1 MKKGVISVIV
11 PALNESASLE
21 QLYMRVKKVL
31 EQEGRAFEFIFID
44 DGSTDD
50 TFNVL
55 KSLNQKFPDIT
66 ILGHGKNHGKSIA
79 WMQGFAAAEGEFA
92 ILMDADLQDIPEE
105 LPKFLNKL
113 DEGYD
118 LVNGWR
124 NQRKDTFMKRSVSK
138 LFNYFTRKAFNCG
151 LHDINCGYKIM
162 RYDVYKRLRLSGD
175 MHRLIPVIA
184 MQIGFKIAETPIIHA
199 DRQWGKS
206 RYSLLRYRGLLDVFS
221 VTVFS
226 ATSIRPF
233 HTFCELMVIFF
244 LLAGVL
250 CGISLTIMATGILTC
265 LLVSALHAVAIW
277 CVFVATLLP
286 FFGILMEAM
295 ARDYQNNHWHDI
307 LLLKKILPNELK
319 EKNKQNQDANES

>member
-1 MKKGVISVIV
+1 MKKGIISVIV

-21 QLYMRVKKVL
+21 QLYMRVRKVL

-55 KSLNQKFPDIT
+55 KSLNEKFPDIT

-79 WMQGFAAAEGEFA
+79 LMQGFAVAEGEFA

-138 LFNYFTRKAFNCG
+138 LFNYFTRKAFNCA

-184 MQIGFKIAETPIIHA
+184 MQLGFKIVETPIVHA

-226 ATSIRPF
+226 ATNIRPF
-233 HTFCELMVIFF
+233 HTFCEFMVIFF
-244 LLAGVL
+244 LFAVILFGLSFA
-250 CGISLTIMATGILTC
+250 ITTTGILTC
-265 LLVSALHAVAIW
+265 LLISALHFAAGW

-295 ARDYQNNHWHDI
+295 SRDYQNKRWHEV
-307 LLLKKILPNELK
+307 LLLKKVLPGQSAESSGK
-319 EKNKQNQDANES
+319 TSSTNES

>member
-55 KSLNQKFPDIT
+55 KSLNEKFPDIT

-79 WMQGFAAAEGEFA
+79 LMQGFAAAEGEFA

-184 MQIGFKIAETPIIHA
+184 MQLGFKIAETPIVHA

-206 RYSLLRYRGLLDVFS
+206 RYSLLRYRGLLDMFS
-221 VTVFS
+221 VMILNSTN
-226 ATSIRPF
+226 IRPF
-233 HTFCELMVIFF
+233 HTFCEFMVIFF
-244 LLAGVL
+244 LTGVTL
-250 CGISLTIMATGILTC
+250 FCVSFTFIGSGFLSSLLINAC
-265 LLVSALHAVAIW
+265 RFVAAW
-277 CVFVATLLP
+277 CVLVATLLP

-295 ARDYQNNHWHDI
+295 SRDYQNKHWHEV
-307 LLLKKILPNELK
+307 LLLKKFLPRQSSGNITETPD
-319 EKNKQNQDANES
+319 ENES